1 MEPKF
6 LEFYNQELKFIRE
19 NAAEFASEYPKIAGR
34 LAIDGFDC
42 ADPYVERLLEGFA
55 FLSARIH
62 LKMDASFPKFTQH
75 LLELIYPGFLT
86 PSPSML
92 LAQFTPDTSE
102 GSLLQ
107 GVTIPRETILHSG
120 VSKDESTSCKYSLAQ
135 DVQLWPMTLQSA
147 EYLTAQTVA
156 TITTGTNYN
165 RTAKS
170 GILLKFEV
178 PDGMSLNELSIDNL
192 PVFLRGSESFPSVIY
207 ESLLK
212 GFLGVM
218 FRGQDKAWKQDN
230 QLVTVIPNGFSAN
243 ESLLPRLGRQFDG
256 IRLLREYFLFDK
268 KFLSVRIQG
277 LKAITQQVQ
286 SKTIEL
292 LLLMSHADSRMDNRI
307 NKDNFQLY
315 CSPAINLFRKK
326 AERIGLS
333 QIEHELHVVAD
344 RIRPLD
350 YEVCYV
356 TSVEGLSS
364 GNDRP
369 TPFFPL
375 YQFDRNQEYQ
385 TSGYYSVAREVRKLS
400 AKQVKYGH
408 RSSYIG
414 SEVYVS
420 LVEPTNVP
428 FSNKLK
434 QLVVEVMCSN
444 RDLPLMMPLGKTNTD
459 FTIETGAPCLAVRCL
474 GEPTRPHP
482 PLARGNSSW
491 ELIQQL
497 AVNFLGFSTTEHE
510 NTIILKRLLSLLVD
524 PSDSVGM
531 KQVEGV
537 VAVQLSTLT
546 RRLPIAGPI
555 CFGRGVE
562 IKVVV
567 DKQAFEGGS
576 AFVLSAVLE
585 VFFAQYVSVNSF
597 TQFVLCSNQ
606 DGEIYRWPVRT
617 GLQQH
622 I

>member
-92 LAQFTPDTSE
+92 LAQFTPDLSE

-107 GVTIPRETILHSG
+107 GVTIARETILHSG
-120 VSKDESTSCKYSLAQ
+120 VGKDESTSCKYSLAQ
-135 DVQLWPMTLQSA
+135 DVRLWPMTLQAA
-147 EYLTAQTVA
+147 EYLSPQTVSS
-156 TITTGTNYN
+156 ITTGTNYN

-170 GILLKFEV
+170 GLLLKFEV
-178 PDGMSLNELSIDNL
+178 PVGVQFNELAIDEL
-192 PVFLRGSESFPSVIY
+192 PIFLRGSESFPSVIY
-207 ESLLK
+207 ENLLK

-218 FRGQDKAWKQDN
+218 FRGQEKIWKHDG
-230 QLVTVIPNGFSAN
+230 QLVTVKPSGFATS

-268 KFLSVRIQG
+268 KFLSVQLQG
-277 LKAITQQVQ
+277 LKAIMPQVQ
-286 SKTIEL
+286 SQTVEL
-292 LLLMSHADSRMDNRI
+292 VLLMSHADSRMDNRI

-326 AERIGLS
+326 AERIGLA
-333 QIEHELHVVAD
+333 QTEHELHVLPD

-350 YEVCYV
+350 YEVCYIM
-356 TSVEGLSS
+356 SVEGLSS
-364 GNDRP
+364 GNERP

-375 YQFDRNQEYQ
+375 YQFDKNQEHQ
-385 TSGYYSVAREVRKLS
+385 ASGYYSVTREVRKLS
-400 AKQVKYGH
+400 ARQVKYGH

-414 SEVYVS
+414 SEVYLS
-420 LVEPTNVP
+420 LVDPANVP
-428 FSNKLK
+428 FSSKLK

-444 RDLPLMMPLGKTNTD
+444 RDLPLMMPLGKTSTD
-459 FTIETGAPCLAVRCL
+459 FTIETGAPCLTVRCL

-482 PLARGNSSW
+482 PLARGSVSW
-491 ELIQQL
+491 QLIQQL
-497 AVNFLGFSTTEHE
+497 AVNFLGFTTTEHE

-524 PSDSVGM
+524 PSDSISI
-531 KQVEGV
+531 KQIEGV
-537 VAVQLSTLT
+537 VGVQLSTLT

-562 IKVVV
+562 IKMFV
-567 DKQAFEGGS
+567 DRQAFEGGS
-576 AFVLSAVLE
+576 AFVLSAVLD